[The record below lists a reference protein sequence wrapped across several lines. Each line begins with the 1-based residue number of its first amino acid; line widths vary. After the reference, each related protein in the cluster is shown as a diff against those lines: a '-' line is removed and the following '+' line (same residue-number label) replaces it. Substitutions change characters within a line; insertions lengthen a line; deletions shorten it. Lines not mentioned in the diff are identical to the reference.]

1 MKKTSVQTLARVLR
15 VLLIALF
22 VINILALL
30 ILPGLFHFAYDVE
43 TGMLDP
49 LEDGVKDFFALWAY
63 EWDDALANLLH
74 APWRIFTYASPKVTV
89 LLVFLWACGIC
100 SAVMILQAKRV
111 LDLIVAAETFSFA
124 NAKNM
129 MRAAVCCFI
138 ISVAALARLVWSIAY
153 YHSVIPLISY
163 NTLFI
168 AVFLVAG
175 LVCIV
180 MSALFRQAA
189 ELKAENDLT
198 I

>member
-1 MKKTSVQTLARVLR
+1 
-15 VLLIALF
+15 
-22 VINILALL
+22 
-30 ILPGLFHFAYDVE
+30 
-43 TGMLDP
+43 
-49 LEDGVKDFFALWAY
+49 
-63 EWDDALANLLH
+63 
-74 APWRIFTYASPKVTV
+74 
-89 LLVFLWACGIC
+89 
-100 SAVMILQAKRV
+100 VMIWQAKRV
-111 LDLIVAAETFSFA
+111 LDLIIAENTFSFA

-138 ISVAALARLVWSIAY
+138 ISVAALARLIWSIAY

-189 ELKAENDLT
+189 EMKAEQDLT

>member
-1 MKKTSVQTLARVLR
+1 MEKTFVQKLARVLR
-15 VLLIALF
+15 VLLIVLF
-22 VINILALL
+22 AINILALL
-30 ILPGLFHFAYDVE
+30 LLPGLFHFAYDFE

-63 EWDDALANLLH
+63 EWDDALANIFH
-74 APWRIFTYASPKVTV
+74 APVLIFTYASSRVLV
-89 LLVFLWACGIC
+89 LLLFLWACGIC
-100 SAVMILQAKRV
+100 SAVMIWQAKRV
-111 LDLIVAAETFSFA
+111 LDLIIAEDTFSFA
-124 NAKNM
+124 NARNM
-129 MRAAVCCFI
+129 MRAAVCCFV
-138 ISVAALARLVWSIAY
+138 ISAAALARLIWSIAY

-175 LVCIV
+175 LVCSV

-189 ELKAENDLT
+189 EMKAEQDLT